1 MAMKG
6 APAGNPGAVG
16 VHFRRYAL
24 ANAMVL
30 LAGVVSFPA
39 LTRLLDNTQYGIL
52 GYYETW
58 VMMAVAVAKLGAQ
71 HAIIRLYPHD
81 GDAAR
86 MLRFS
91 TNLVLL
97 PLIAS
102 CAIWLLLI
110 AGLTAFA
117 AAGEL
122 SLSPVLWCAL
132 ISIPLQVAAS
142 LVQMVMRA
150 GEHSRLLMA
159 ARIVARWLELAC
171 MLALVV
177 LLERTALAAYGGRLL
192 ALVLI
197 VAFYARWAMREMR
210 FAREAVDFAEFRAA
224 LAYGMPLVANEIATV
239 ALISIDRVMLKG
251 MLNDYAAVG
260 IYSIGYSLG
269 IQVSILMSMSIS
281 ESFIPVANRLYETEG
296 DAAVRALKSRIL
308 LPFTYA
314 AVGVAVAIMCV
325 GGDVIVALSGPDKAA
340 SGPVFAWI
348 GSVYALYPLLE
359 ISGYGLLLHK
369 RSRIVFQLTLVAA
382 ALNIGLNLFL
392 IPMFGIMGAV
402 YATVAS
408 YALLGASICVI
419 CPRSL
424 LELPALRVLATA
436 VLAAGLFLAGWKISG
451 FAHWPSAWARL
462 FAAGAMWLLLYVLP
476 VLVLDRK
483 LGREVV
489 AWIRRRLDPPA
500 STA

>member
-1 MAMKG
+1 
-6 APAGNPGAVG
+6 
-16 VHFRRYAL
+16 
-24 ANAMVL
+24 
-30 LAGVVSFPA
+30 
-39 LTRLLDNTQYGIL
+39 
-52 GYYETW
+52 
-58 VMMAVAVAKLGAQ
+58 
-71 HAIIRLYPHD
+71 
-81 GDAAR
+81 
-86 MLRFS
+86 
-91 TNLVLL
+91 
-97 PLIAS
+97 
-102 CAIWLLLI
+102 
-110 AGLTAFA
+110 
-117 AAGEL
+117 
-122 SLSPVLWCAL
+122 
-132 ISIPLQVAAS
+132 
-142 LVQMVMRA
+142 
-150 GEHSRLLMA
+150 
-159 ARIVARWLELAC
+159 
-171 MLALVV
+171 
-177 LLERTALAAYGGRLL
+177 
-192 ALVLI
+192 
-197 VAFYARWAMREMR
+197 MREMR

-382 ALNIGLNLFL
+382 ALNIGLNLVL
-392 IPMFGIMGAV
+392 IPMLGIMGAV

-408 YALLGASICVI
+408 YALLGASICVF

-424 LELPALRVLATA
+424 LELPAPRVLATA

-476 VLVLDRK
+476 VLILDRK
-483 LGREVV
+483 LGRAVV